1 MDAPQPSVSVP
12 DGGWGWLIVGAVALI
27 NMTNQY
33 IHSVF
38 GLLFGA
44 KLQSMQEYT
53 YTAALI
59 LNLSSLTLNFSG
71 LFIGPAI
78 KAFKP
83 RSVAAI
89 GILLVSNGLFLC
101 SFASESWH
109 FIVGYSLFVGLGLGL
124 ITPSTFMAINS
135 YFSAKRGRAVGLALA
150 GSGIGQV
157 TVPHLV
163 RLLLDNYGFQITV
176 LAMALFSLIG
186 LMGAALLK
194 PLAPPIRHNNRQ
206 HVRLLLSTDDEK
218 NKTIPPQCEVHIVES
233 NELVKNGDPHAQ
245 LAPQRDTSYC
255 SKVGQRLV
263 QAMDLELLKDVTF
276 WSIIVGMGLVYTST
290 IQFTMLFPHFL
301 QYSVG
306 LTSFNTATCMSAVAG
321 ADIVCRLLLPCIT
334 DKLNVPYRVV
344 FLLGTVGLLI
354 SRAALAESMDM
365 TTIIVMSIFT
375 GMTKSATVLNN
386 NLTISSHCRPEKLP
400 GGLGLNMI
408 AKGVLVITV
417 GQLLGWIRDYT
428 HSYILCLHAQN
439 ILLLLVVLIWVPE
452 LFCRYKKERK
462 VKREAAVEREEYNKM
477 STC

>member
-1 MDAPQPSVSVP
+1 MDAPQPGVSVP
-12 DGGWGWLIVGAVALI
+12 DGGWGWVIVGAVALI

-233 NELVKNGDPHAQ
+233 NELVKKGDPHAQ

-306 LTSFNTATCMSAVAG
+306 LTTFNTATCMSAVAG

>member
-1 MDAPQPSVSVP
+1 MEAAQMSTTVP
-12 DGGWGWLIVGAVALI
+12 DGGRGWVIVAAVALI

-38 GLLFGA
+38 GLLFAA
-44 KLQSMQEYT
+44 KLKSMQEHT
-53 YTAALI
+53 FTAALI

-78 KAFKP
+78 KSFKQ
-83 RSVAAI
+83 RNVAAA
-89 GILLVSNGLFLC
+89 GIFFVSFGLFLC
-101 SFASESWH
+101 AFATESWH
-109 FIVGYSLFVGLGLGL
+109 FIVGYSVFVGLGLGL
-124 ITPSTFMAINS
+124 ITPSTFMSINS
-135 YFSAKRGRAVGLALA
+135 YFSTKRGRAVGLALA
-150 GSGIGQV
+150 GSGVGQV
-157 TVPHLV
+157 TVPHVV
-163 RLLLDNYGFQITV
+163 RLLLEYYGFQVTV
-176 LAMALFSLIG
+176 LAMSLFSLIG
-186 LMGAALLK
+186 LFGAALLK

-218 NKTIPPQCEVHIVES
+218 NKTVPPQFKVTEAES
-233 NELVKNGDPHAQ
+233 NNLLKKEEANAHLSPTREHCCHNV
-245 LAPQRDTSYC
+245 T
-255 SKVGQRLV
+255 QRLV
-263 QAMDLELLKDVTF
+263 QAMDLELLRDTTF

-306 LTSFNTATCMSAVAG
+306 LSTFNTATCMSTVAG

-334 DKLNVPYRVV
+334 DKLKIPYRLV

-439 ILLLLVVLIWVPE
+439 ILLLLVVLVWAPE
-452 LFCRYKKERK
+452 LICRYRKSQRER
-462 VKREAAVEREEYNKM
+462 REAAAEREEYNKM
-477 STC
+477 SVC